1 MRISDWSSDVCS
13 SDLYFREPFD
23 IADHHLIV
31 TASMGIAVAP
41 QDGRDRDEILQHAD
55 MALYQ
60 AKHGGRNRYSL
71 FEWSMKER
79 LHRVREIE
87 AGLRRALE
95 RGEFS
100 MRYQPIFALENCKI
114 AVCEEMLRW
123 RHPVLGDISTGEF
136 ISLAER
142 ISMI

>member
-13 SDLYFREPFD
+13 SDL
-23 IADHHLIV
+23 
-31 TASMGIAVAP
+31 
-41 QDGRDRDEILQHAD
+41 DGRDRDEILQHAD

-87 AGLRRALE
+87 SGLRSAIE

-100 MRYQPIFALENCKI
+100 MRYQPIFDLETCQIACCDALI
-114 AVCEEMLRW
+114 RL
-123 RHPVLGDISTGEF
+123 RHPVLCVISPVEF
-136 ISLAER
+136 IPISYS
-142 ISMI
+142 ISMIVPICYWLLSLYI

>member
-1 MRISDWSSDVCS
+1 
-13 SDLYFREPFD
+13 
-23 IADHHLIV
+23 
-31 TASMGIAVAP
+31 
-41 QDGRDRDEILQHAD
+41 

-87 AGLRRALE
+87 AGLRRAIA

-100 MRYQPIFALENCKI
+100 MRYQPIFDMETCQIACCEALI
-114 AVCEEMLRW
+114 RW
-123 RHPVLGDISTGEF
+123 RHPVLGDLSPGEF
-136 ISLAER
+136 RSEEHTSELQSLMR
-142 ISMI
+142 ISSAVFRLQHQQTI